1 MITIANRPSRSRA
14 RLLLSAACLAL
25 LCAAPPA
32 QAYTNPIINNT
43 RDIDVTRFDGA
54 YHMVEPAGGEQ
65 NGGYYKY
72 RTSTDLVNWSSV
84 TQILQRPAGHGL
96 WQGYLYKHNGTNT
109 YYLYYTNINAT
120 SGQTIRVASAPSAT
134 GPWTDHGRLITSMG
148 GIDPYLFRDDNNTF
162 WLYYK
167 NDAAGEKSIW
177 VQKLSDPKTKTSGYN
192 AKKLIQP
199 QPGTWEDNGYV
210 SAEGPC
216 MRKYAGKYFLLYT
229 GGPYGQYD
237 YAIGYAYS
245 NSPDGTFT
253 KYSGNPIMSNVESPN
268 VYSPGVPTVVQ
279 DGGGTDFVVY
289 RQRITAER
297 QSDRFVAIDKLV
309 KSNAENNVIN
319 AVATR
324 GTSQTDP
331 VPLP

>member
-1 MITIANRPSRSRA
+1 MNETRSSRGPA
-14 RLLLSAACLAL
+14 RLLSFATCLLAL
-25 LCAAPPA
+25 CSVPLAH
-32 QAYTNPIINNT
+32 AYTNPVITNT
-43 RDIDVTRFDGA
+43 RDIDCTRFDGEF
-54 YHMVEPAGGEQ
+54 HLIEPAGGDV

-72 RTSTDLVNWSSV
+72 RTSKDLVNWSTV
-84 TQILQRPAGHGL
+84 TQILQRPPGNEV
-96 WQGYLYKHNGTNT
+96 WQGYLYKHTANST
-109 YYLYYTNINAT
+109 YYLYYTNLNSAT
-120 SGQTIRVASAPSAT
+120 GKTIRVASAPAPT
-134 GPWTDHGRLITSMG
+134 GPWTDQGQLITSMG
-148 GIDPYLFRDDNNTF
+148 GIDPYLFKDSDATL

-167 NDAAGEKSIW
+167 NDADGEKNIW
-177 VQKLSDPKTKTSGYN
+177 VQKLSNPTTKTSGYN

-229 GGPYGQYD
+229 GGPYGQFD

-245 NSPDGTFT
+245 TTPDGTFT

-279 DGGGTDFVVY
+279 DGSAQDWVVY
-289 RQRITAER
+289 RQRETAVR
-297 QSDRFVAIDKLV
+297 QSPRQVTIDKLNV
-309 KSNAENNVIN
+309 SSAGSNVIN
-319 AVATR
+319 GVATS
-324 GTSQTDP
+324 GTSLTSP